1 MFRETSSPGP
11 ETVLVTLFITDSFF
25 CEVTAL
31 FGEAAA
37 AHWSDRFV
45 EHLFVGPMWPAT
57 ILAMI
62 VWAFVL
68 ISVLGVF
75 SPDFG
80 FDGPE
85 VDAGIDLDPGFDVD
99 AGVDMDAGMDAD
111 ASVDP
116 GHDMHGDFFGGI
128 AAATM
133 RAVHLD
139 RVPLMIWL
147 AVFSLFF
154 WVLTYVLWFEFDS
167 RRYAPVFVSSTLL
180 SIRNLVIAVAATRLM
195 TAPLHRLLVPP
206 THYHSES
213 LVGGTAV
220 VETSQVDDAFGRA
233 RYATNAA
240 PLLIDIRTSGEPIK
254 KGSTVKLLSYDVDR
268 KIYQVEAVQ
277 L

>member
-1 MFRETSSPGP
+1 M
-11 ETVLVTLFITDSFF
+11 LVTSFF
-25 CEVTAL
+25 TENLYAQVVP
-31 FGEAAA
+31 A

-80 FDGPE
+80 FDGP
-85 VDAGIDLDPGFDVD
+85 DVD
-99 AGVDMDAGMDAD
+99 AGVDFDPGVDVDAGVDLDAD
-111 ASVDP
+111 ASLDP
-116 GHDMHGDFFGGI
+116 GHHMHGDFFGGV

-154 WVLTYVLWFEFDS
+154 WVLTYLLWFEFDS
-167 RRYAPVFVSSTLL
+167 RRYAPVFVTSALL
-180 SIRNLVIAVAATRLM
+180 SIRNLVIAVVATRLM
-195 TAPLHRLLVPP
+195 TSPLHRLLVPP
-206 THYHSES
+206 THYHSET

-220 VETSQVDDAFGRA
+220 VETSQVDDTFGRA
-233 RYATNAA
+233 RFATNAA
-240 PLLIDIRTSGEPIK
+240 PLLIDIRTSGEPIT

-268 KIYQVEAVQ
+268 RLYQVSIEDSE
-277 L
+277 LN

>member
-1 MFRETSSPGP
+1 MLGT
-11 ETVLVTLFITDSFF
+11 SFF
-25 CEVTAL
+25 ADNLYAEVVS
-31 FGEAAA
+31 A

-85 VDAGIDLDPGFDVD
+85 VDAGVDFDPGVDV
-99 AGVDMDAGMDAD
+99 GVDMDAGVDVD
-111 ASVDP
+111 ASLDP
-116 GHDMHGDFFGGI
+116 GHDMHGDFFGGV

-133 RAVHLD
+133 KAVHLD

-167 RRYAPVFVSSTLL
+167 RRYAPVFLTSTLL
-180 SIRNLVIAVAATRLM
+180 SIRNLVIAVVATRLM
-195 TAPLHRLLVPP
+195 TSPLHRLLVPP
-206 THYHSES
+206 THYHSAS

-220 VETSQVDDAFGRA
+220 VETSQVDDSFGRA

-240 PLLIDIRTSGEPIK
+240 PLLIDIRASGEPIT
-254 KGSTVKLLSYDVDR
+254 KGATVKLLSYDVDR
-268 KIYQVEAVQ
+268 KLYQVELDDSKAV
-277 L
+277 